1 MHLMTENNP
10 NLLKESIVKSLS
22 KASIEEMDSIFIED
36 STESTNDNA
45 KEYLKNQEGLFSI
58 HLAEQQTSGRG
69 RNKRKWVSPHGKNI
83 YLSFGWKSSIN
94 HSQLEGLSLAVATCL
109 IASLQEFTSEQIKI
123 KWPNDLLISKK
134 KISGILIETTD
145 AKDGLDVVIG
155 IGINVHMNESEG
167 SEIDQSWGNLEDN
180 PSYKL
185 DRNKIIGRI
194 ISEMHRLFQQYPES
208 GFKNYHHLFESH
220 NLLKDKLCKVELDK
234 GTIEGRV
241 LGVNEAG
248 ELLFERNGEIQH
260 LRYGE
265 VSIREL

>member
-1 MHLMTENNP
+1 MTENNP
-10 NLLKESIVKSLS
+10 NLSKESILKSFS
-22 KASIEEMDSIFIED
+22 KHSKGQIDSIFIED

-45 KEYLKNQEGLFSI
+45 KECLKNQEGLFSI

-83 YLSFGWKSSIN
+83 YLSFGWTSSIS

-109 IASLQEFTSEQIKI
+109 ISSLKEFTSEEIKI
-123 KWPNDLLISKK
+123 KWPNDLLINKK
-134 KISGILIETTD
+134 KISGILIETSD

-167 SEIDQSWGNLEDN
+167 SAIDQSWGNLEDN

-194 ISEMHRLFQQYPES
+194 ISEMHSLFQQYPES

-220 NLLKDKLCKVELDK
+220 NLLKDKPCKVELDK
-234 GTIEGRV
+234 GTIEGKV
-241 LGVNEAG
+241 LGVNEYG

>member
-1 MHLMTENNP
+1 MTENNP

-109 IASLQEFTSEQIKI
+109 IASLQEFTS
-123 KWPNDLLISKK
+123 
-134 KISGILIETTD
+134 
-145 AKDGLDVVIG
+145 
-155 IGINVHMNESEG
+155 
-167 SEIDQSWGNLEDN
+167 
-180 PSYKL
+180 
-185 DRNKIIGRI
+185 
-194 ISEMHRLFQQYPES
+194 
-208 GFKNYHHLFESH
+208 
-220 NLLKDKLCKVELDK
+220 
-234 GTIEGRV
+234 
-241 LGVNEAG
+241 
-248 ELLFERNGEIQH
+248 
-260 LRYGE
+260 
-265 VSIREL
+265 